1 MGQPFRMQ
9 LRVRFGEC
17 DPQGVVFNPNYLAFY
32 DVALTELWREAIG
45 PWNDLVAEGV
55 DMVAAEAG
63 VRWHAPA
70 RFDDELTLELG
81 VTRLGTTALG
91 TALRILR
98 DDALLCEAWMRHVF
112 VDARALTKTP
122 MPEHIRAALEPYAL
136 APEPAAESA

>member
-1 MGQPFRMQ
+1 MGEPFRMP

-32 DVALTELWREAIG
+32 DVALTEFWRAAVG

-70 RFDDELTLELG
+70 RFDDELLLEIA

-91 TALRILR
+91 TSLRILR
-98 DDALLCEAWMRHVF
+98 DGELICEASMRHVF
-112 VDARALTKTP
+112 VDAQQLSKTP
-122 MPEHIRAALEPYAL
+122 MPDRIRTALEPYSVEA
-136 APEPAAESA
+136 EPAA